1 MNPYEYII
9 SELTNFILEFPRTR
23 VRYEHDNSSET
34 HFIEV
39 VPNDVYHLDTDY
51 IKWES
56 EMFDRFIELFPEQN
70 ICFISDDALVGLD
83 KIDFE
88 LCGIQFATVYT
99 TNIHE
104 VSIENNQIQVNS
116 IVIKG
121 VSLNI
126 TTCIDSVQASFGNI
140 YNYYSQSNLVGEI
153 PQSVE
158 YPLAA

>member
-88 LCGIQFATVYT
+88 LKGTEFVSLYSTCNKEQ
-99 TNIHE
+99 NID
-104 VSIENNQIQVNS
+104 NT
-116 IVIKG
+116 VIKTNTIINDTLAS
-121 VSLNI
+121 VFTTKNNVNQAKNTFALNI
-126 TTCIDSVQASFGNI
+126 SISGSIIPAQNH
-140 YNYYSQSNLVGEI
+140 NPYS
-153 PQSVE
+153 
-158 YPLAA
+158 LAA